1 MKKDPLPTCEFD
13 SDELIVRLDM
23 QFPADVGALTGVV
36 QRVMDVIRDVG
47 CGQSKEFEVEL
58 GLHEAL
64 VNAVVHGC
72 RKDPSKFVQ
81 LTVCC
86 DKSRGILM
94 IVRDPGP
101 GFDVHTIPS
110 PVHGENVFSSGGRGI
125 FLINCLMDEVHF
137 RAGGTEIR
145 MVKR

>member
-1 MKKDPLPTCEFD
+1 MKKHSLPVCEFD
-13 SDELIVRLDM
+13 SEDLVVRLDM
-23 QFPADVGALTGVV
+23 QFPATVEAVTGVV
-36 QRVMDVIRDVG
+36 QKVMDVIRGEG
-47 CGQSKEFEVEL
+47 CAQKKEFEVEL

-72 RKDPSKFVQ
+72 CRDPNKSVQ

-101 GFDVHTIPS
+101 GFDLNSVPCPI
-110 PVHGENVFSSGGRGI
+110 HGENVFSSGGRGI
-125 FLINCLMDEVHF
+125 FLINRLMDEVHF
-137 RAGGTEIR
+137 TAGGTEIW

>member
-1 MKKDPLPTCEFD
+1 MKKQPLPVCEFD
-13 SDELIVRLDM
+13 SDDLIVRLDM
-23 QFPADVGALTGVV
+23 QFGANVEGLAGVV
-36 QRVMDVIRDVG
+36 QKVMEVIRGEG
-47 CGQSKEFEVEL
+47 CAQKKEFEVEL

-72 RKDPSKFVQ
+72 RKDPNKSIQ

-86 DKSRGILM
+86 DKTRGILM

-101 GFDVHTIPS
+101 GFDVHSIPS
-110 PVHGENVFSSGGRGI
+110 PIQGENIFSSGGRGI
-125 FLINCLMDEVHF
+125 FLINQLMDEVHF
-137 RAGGTEIR
+137 TANGTEIR

>member
-1 MKKDPLPTCEFD
+1 MKKEPLPACEF
-13 SDELIVRLDM
+13 SSENLIVRLDM
-23 QFPADVGALTGVV
+23 QFPADVGALTSVV
-36 QRVMDVIRDVG
+36 ERVMEVIRSEG
-47 CGQSKEFEVEL
+47 CGQNKEFEVEL

-72 RKDPSKFVQ
+72 RKDPSKSVQ

-86 DKSRGILM
+86 DSSHGVLM

-101 GFDVHTIPS
+101 GFDVHSIPS
-110 PVHGENVFSSGGRGI
+110 PVHGENIFSSGGRGI
-125 FLINCLMDEVHF
+125 FLINQLMDEVQF
-137 RAGGTEIR
+137 TEGGTEIR

>member
-1 MKKDPLPTCEFD
+1 MESNPLPSCEFNPED
-13 SDELIVRLDM
+13 LIVRLDIT
-23 QFPADVGALTGVV
+23 FRADVSVLAGVT
-36 QRVMDVIRDVG
+36 QQVMEVIQG
-47 CGQSKEFEVEL
+47 MECAQGKEFEVEL

-64 VNAVVHGC
+64 VNAVEHGC
-72 RKDPSKFVQ
+72 GHDSSKSVQ

-101 GFDVHTIPS
+101 GFDLDSIPS
-110 PVHGENVFSSGGRGI
+110 PIQGENLFSSGGRGI
-125 FLINCLMDEVHF
+125 FLINRLMDEVHY
-137 RAGGTEIR
+137 AKGGTEIR